1 MLSLSADSACVCYQ
15 VARRYLRLQTVAMLF
30 VLHRMDPGF
39 VGMAIEEKL
48 CEPRVSSLPHS
59 SA

>member
-1 MLSLSADSACVCYQ
+1 MLSPSADSACACYE
-15 VARRYLRLQTVAMLF
+15 VARRYLRLQTVAKPF
-30 VLHRMDPGF
+30 VLHGMDPGF
-39 VGMAIEEKL
+39 VGIEIEEKL

>member
-1 MLSLSADSACVCYQ
+1 MLSLSGDSACTCYQ
-15 VARRYLRLQTVAMLF
+15 VARRYLRLQTVAKSL
-30 VLHRMDPGF
+30 VLDRMDPRF
-39 VGMAIEEKL
+39 VAIEIEEKL